1 MYFLLGLAVGVL
13 LSIIFAKYFLK
24 PKIIGTLRVDQSDPD
39 GPYLFLE
46 LNASIE
52 KIIHQKK
59 VVMNVNVKNYISQ
72 D

>member
-1 MYFLLGLAVGVL
+1 MYFLLGLITGIL
-13 LSIIFAKYFLK
+13 LTIIFIKYFLK

-46 LNASIE
+46 LNESIE

-59 VVMNVNVKNYISQ
+59 VVMNVNAKNYISQ

>member
-1 MYFLLGLAVGVL
+1 MYFLLGLIAGIL
-13 LSIIFAKYFLK
+13 LTIIFIKCFLK
-24 PKIIGTLRVDQSDPD
+24 PKIAGTLRVDQSDPD

-46 LNASIE
+46 LNESIE

-59 VVMNVNVKNYISQ
+59 VVMNVNAKNYISQ